1 MSGHALSV
9 GKYCQSMPENF
20 GLPCRIGC
28 WFSTG
33 GGSVGQVESRGLSK
47 WGGAGIFSRLVF
59 YLDFVVDPS
68 GSGWHKQIKA
78 GSKYHANNQEKE
90 S

>member
-1 MSGHALSV
+1 MLYQLANIVSLCLKILGYHAGLVV
-9 GKYCQSMPENF
+9 GFPLAGVASDK
-20 GLPCRIGC
+20 L
-28 WFSTG
+28 
-33 GGSVGQVESRGLSK
+33 SRGACPN
-47 WGGAGIFSRLVF
+47 GAGREKSRLVF